1 MEKPWKVILAF
12 VGVFV
17 AGAIF
22 GGLLALRI
30 ARKISEQLPVAT
42 TAAPVVAPAAR
53 PPGGQPSGPMPQS
66 VQSAQLM
73 RRVTNQI
80 GLTKGQRERVTPIIE
95 RAVQDFWHHQQN
107 YNRENA
113 FLLQRLKQDIGR
125 ELTPEQQA
133 KLDDLW
139 LKQLEIFRNRQS
151 EAREQIRGQ
160 GPAASAATPAAPVPN
175 GSAAPDQKPAPTE
188 ATTPTPA
195 PAPKPP
201 GGN

>member
-30 ARKISEQLPVAT
+30 ARQISEQRPVAAT
-42 TAAPVVAPAAR
+42 LTPAVVPAAR
-53 PPGGQPSGPMPQS
+53 PPGGQPNQPMPQA
-66 VQSAQLM
+66 VQTAQLM

-107 YNRENA
+107 YNRENG
-113 FLLQRLKQDIGR
+113 FLLQRLKQDIGK
-125 ELTPEQQA
+125 ELTLEQQT

-139 LKQLEIFRNRQS
+139 LKQLETFRNRQT

-160 GPAASAATPAAPVPN
+160 GPAASAATPTVPIPN
-175 GSAAPDQKPAPTE
+175 GNAASDQKPAPAE
-188 ATTPTPA
+188 AAAPPTPA
-195 PAPKPP
+195 AKPP
-201 GGN
+201 GPN